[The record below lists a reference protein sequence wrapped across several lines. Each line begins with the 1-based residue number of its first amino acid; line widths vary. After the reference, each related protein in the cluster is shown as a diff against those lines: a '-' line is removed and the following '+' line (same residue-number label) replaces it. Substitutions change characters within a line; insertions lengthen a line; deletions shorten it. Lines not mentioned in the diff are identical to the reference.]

1 MMLFLLCCALTELS
15 FRPLVVGIFW
25 QGLVPT
31 GEDERDPGLFV
42 CRPCTG
48 SGGTPT
54 WCPKFVNSPG
64 IICGI
69 RCIFLQGDVAEIQVV
84 FLGVT
89 VAHLDDLDNEVRK
102 KWVANSWAS
111 FLKILHIPFGPSM
124 MEQLKNCLKTSGNHL
139 KPIGNPPETNREP
152 KAVGFRHK
160 RPNWWYFQLLI
171 IP

>member
-1 MMLFLLCCALTELS
+1 MMLFLLCCALTEL

-48 SGGTPT
+48 SGGTST
-54 WCPKFVNSPG
+54 LRPKFVSSPG
-64 IICGI
+64 VICCI

-89 VAHLDDLDNEVRK
+89 VAHLGDLDNEVDD
-102 KWVANSWAS
+102 
-111 FLKILHIPFGPSM
+111 LP
-124 MEQLKNCLKTSGNHL
+124 CLL
-139 KPIGNPPETNREP
+139 DD
-152 KAVGFRHK
+152 AV
-160 RPNWWYFQLLI
+160 YV
-171 IP
+171 